1 MISTSEYETYLE
13 SKLPEHEFIWI
24 REPYHDQVTLQW
36 NKMWGMQLDI
46 DEPICVMDIDVL
58 LVNDYK
64 KVFDYP
70 IQRGE
75 FVAMPGGE
83 MILQSIKS
91 MVVSLN
97 ISQKIVDTSMISLCQ
112 IYISGK
118 DII

>member
-1 MISTSEYETYLE
+1 MKQYETYLE

-75 FVAMPGGE
+75 FVLRCLVGGE